1 MPATF
6 DLREA
11 RINKGLSQRA
21 LAVECG
27 VSLTVIQRLEAGG
40 FATPANAKAVADH
53 FEVQVTDIMAIP
65 DRKAS

>member
-1 MPATF
+1 MPAF
-6 DLREA
+6 DIREA
-11 RINKGLSQRA
+11 RINEGLSQRA
-21 LAVECG
+21 LALQCE

-65 DRKAS
+65 ERRAS